1 MPLFD
6 PRVWTALC
14 LTSLGAAGTGLGGLL
29 VVVQPKF
36 DFKKLGYLQGLAAGL
51 MTAISF
57 FDLYPESAEAVGE
70 ATALLWFFI
79 GAAFFAAVVAVI
91 PEPDTGSMVIDLD
104 EDDSPAAL
112 AAADDSA
119 GASAGGGGAA
129 AAAARGL
136 TGSSVTKRVSKAPR
150 QGTARWVSMQAE
162 VPPAGL
168 AQAFAPAMQG
178 AKREARRKVLLSGL
192 ITALG
197 IALHNFPEGVA
208 VFLASLKSPSIGVSL
223 AIAIA
228 LHNIPEG
235 VAVAL
240 PVYFATGS
248 RWRGFQYAFV
258 SGLAEP
264 AAVVVLG
271 IVFRA
276 FNMDKVVI
284 DCLLAAVGGIMAF
297 LSLHELLPLAIEHAG
312 KQAAVLCM
320 FGGMAIMSLNLQL
333 LATWMGDLH

>member
-1 MPLFD
+1 M
-6 PRVWTALC
+6 
-14 LTSLGAAGTGLGGLL
+14 
-29 VVVQPKF
+29 VVQPKF

-136 TGSSVTKRVSKAPR
+136 TRSSVTKRVSKAPR
-150 QGTARWVSMQAE
+150 QAE
-162 VPPAGL
+162 GPPAGL

-248 RWRGFQYAFV
+248 RWRGFQYAFA